1 MRVIF
6 SASSNRPLPGAE
18 TDVPLVARSTLPTF
32 QRLKEEGAIVLTEQE
47 ALRQDIRELHIGL
60 LNMMPDAALQ
70 ATERQFFR
78 LVGGSNQIAQ
88 FFMHP
93 FTLPA
98 LARSEKAQ
106 QYIDTHYETFERIKE
121 QGLDALIITGANVTH
136 PDLAAEPFWEP
147 LIEVIDW
154 ASEHVTSILCSCLA
168 THAVLQF
175 RHGQKR
181 RPLPAKRWGIYR
193 HHTVDRQHPL
203 VSDVNTQF
211 DVPHS
216 RFNNIGR
223 DQFEA
228 AGLHILAESREAG
241 VHLAVSSDRFRFI
254 YFQGHP
260 EYDTISLLK
269 EYKREVNLYAQGL
282 RADYPP
288 FPENYFTLRTR
299 AILEE
304 HGERLIAA
312 QQAGR
317 TIPEFPEELVLGTL
331 HNTWR
336 DTAAAVIN
344 NWIGRVYQITN
355 LDRRRPF
362 RDDVDPQDPL
372 GLLRQEG

>member
-1 MRVIF
+1 
-6 SASSNRPLPGAE
+6 
-18 TDVPLVARSTLPTF
+18 VPLVARSTLPTF
-32 QRLKEEGAIVLTEQE
+32 QRLKDEGAIVLTEQE

-98 LARSEKAQ
+98 LTRSEKAQ
-106 QYIDTHYETFERIKE
+106 QYIDDHYESFEHIKE

-175 RHGQKR
+175 RHNQKR
-181 RPLPAKRWGIYR
+181 RPLPAKCWGIFGHR
-193 HHTVDRQHPL
+193 TVDHRHPL
-203 VSDVNTQF
+203 ISDVNTKF

-216 RFNNIGR
+216 RFNDIGR

-228 AGLHILAESREAG
+228 AGLHILAESPEAG
-241 VHLAVSSDRFRFI
+241 VHLAVSSDRFRFV

-269 EYKREVNLYAQGL
+269 EYKRDVNLYAEG
-282 RADYPP
+282 RREEYPP
-288 FPENYFTLRTR
+288 FPDNYFTLRTR

-304 HGERLIAA
+304 YGERVIAA
-312 QQAGR
+312 RAAGR
-317 TIPEFPEELVLGTL
+317 TAPEFPEELIVPTL

-362 RDDVDPQDPL
+362 RDDVNPDDPL
-372 GLLRQEG
+372 GLLRQER